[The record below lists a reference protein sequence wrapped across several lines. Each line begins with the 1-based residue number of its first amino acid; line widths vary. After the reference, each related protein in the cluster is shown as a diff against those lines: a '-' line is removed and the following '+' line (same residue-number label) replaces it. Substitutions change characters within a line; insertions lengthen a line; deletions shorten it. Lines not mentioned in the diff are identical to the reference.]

1 MREIYIKSM
10 GQWQIVVKQ
19 FNFVDMFDTL
29 EEGRAKVAELFK
41 GASK

>member
-1 MREIYIKSM
+1 MKEIYIESM
-10 GQWQIVVKQ
+10 GQWQIVVAQ

-41 GASK
+41 KGK

>member
-1 MREIYIKSM
+1 MREIFIKELN
-10 GQWQIVVKQ
+10 QWQIVVKQ

-41 GASK
+41 KGK